1 MKKKDSQKNRALQYV
16 SYLVLVRSMLKNC
29 NFPSISPNE
38 EKILQNIAIDCILEL
53 EITDVDLRFIMS
65 DMSQSMLQQG
75 LESLKN
81 KGFIDFQ
88 KPEKSIRYIKLTEL
102 AREYLSNMGSCIFH
116 SSRQMFE

>member
-1 MKKKDSQKNRALQYV
+1 MKKESRKIRALQYV
-16 SYLVLVRSMLKNC
+16 SYLVLVRSMLKNS

-38 EKILQNIAIDCILEL
+38 EKILQSILIDCCLEIK
-53 EITDVDLRFIMS
+53 ITDVDLSFIIS
-65 DMSQSMLQQG
+65 DMSEAMLQQG

-81 KGFIDFQ
+81 KGFINFE

-116 SSRQMFE
+116 SSHQMFE